1 MFNGIVV
8 AGDGS
13 FSIAAILQKEGPS
26 CLGENISHMDLG
38 LQQEKERQ
46 EL

>member
-13 FSIAAILQKEGPS
+13 FSIAAILQKEGPF